1 LLFKDFSQDIPR
13 VARVLPSLRSKS
25 QAISFRPVRQIR
37 LLLWFTFFAIATFC
51 WVVVIEHGPENFI
64 EGSKIEIE
72 NLGWLAARFFQ
83 KPAPAESRNH
93 ENRDSR

>member
-1 LLFKDFSQDIPR
+1 MR
-13 VARVLPSLRSKS
+13 H
-25 QAISFRPVRQIR
+25 IR
-37 LLLWFTFFAIATFC
+37 LVLWFIFFAIAAFC

-72 NLGWLAARFFQ
+72 NLGWLASRFFQ

-93 ENRDSR
+93 ESRDDSVGRTTR